1 MHEEHRI
8 RLRKRFITEG
18 LDGFPSHNVLELLLF
33 YSIPRRD
40 TNETAHRLIE
50 KYGSLHA
57 VFDADVDD
65 LTTIEG
71 IGEHSAVLLKLIPQI
86 ARRYMEETQQDVKRF
101 NNYRIIG
108 DYFVPRFVGVTSET
122 VYLMLL
128 DASYRLLSCNI
139 LFNGSVNSAHIRSRD
154 LIEKALSVRA
164 SMAVLAHNHPGG
176 VAIPSASD
184 IETTRLIYDTFRS
197 VDVLLLEHFV
207 VAGSSYTPIMLRSLP
222 SLCQYM
228 GDEERNRF
236 YSDPVAGPLP
246 AEEAAAEY
254 ADLE

>member
-1 MHEEHRI
+1 MHEEHRQ
-8 RLRKRFITEG
+8 RLRQRFISEG
-18 LDGFPSHNVLELLLF
+18 LDSFAPHNVLELLLF

-65 LTTIEG
+65 LTAIEG
-71 IGEHSAVLLKLIPQI
+71 IGEHSAVLLKLIPQV

-101 NNYRIIG
+101 NNYRLIG

-139 LFNGSVNSAHIRSRD
+139 LFKGSVNSAHIRSRE

-184 IETTRLIYDTFRS
+184 IETTRQIYDVFGS
-197 VDVLLLEHFV
+197 IDVLLLEHFV
-207 VAGSSYTPIMLRSLP
+207 VADNKYTPIIIRSLP
-222 SLCQYM
+222 SLTQFL
-228 GDEERNRF
+228 GDEEKRLF
-236 YSDPVAGPLP
+236 YSDPECTDTAEVD
-246 AEEAAAEY
+246 AEEKV
-254 ADLE
+254 